1 MLLIPTSRDQNASRC
16 LPEGLLIQTQPARQQ
31 TALCFP
37 PIGPQVGFLGCIT
50 QQAGG
55 MNNRSLLSP
64 LQKSKSKIKVS
75 AALVTSE
82 AEREAVPGLCP
93 GVWGFT
99 GDL

>member
-1 MLLIPTSRDQNASRC
+1 
-16 LPEGLLIQTQPARQQ
+16 
-31 TALCFP
+31 
-37 PIGPQVGFLGCIT
+37 
-50 QQAGG
+50 
-55 MNNRSLLSP
+55 MNNRSLLSQ

-93 GVWGFT
+93 GVWGFI